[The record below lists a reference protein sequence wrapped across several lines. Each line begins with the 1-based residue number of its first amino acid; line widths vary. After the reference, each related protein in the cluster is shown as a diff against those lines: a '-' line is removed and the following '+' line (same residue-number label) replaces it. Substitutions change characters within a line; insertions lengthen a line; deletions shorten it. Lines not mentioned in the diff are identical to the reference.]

1 MPNPK
6 NIEPYKFQS
15 GESGNP
21 NGRPRKFVSLL
32 KEQGYKVSEIND
44 TLMALLSM
52 DLRELKDVFENEKAT
67 VLEKAVA
74 GAIKKS
80 IEKGSLY
87 NIETIIT
94 RAMGKP
100 KEMLQ
105 HSGDTTIRVVYGSRS
120 KIEQPA
126 SESGKDD
133 AGGEAV

>member
-1 MPNPK
+1 MPFPNNDTQFK
-6 NIEPYKFQS
+6 A

-21 NGRPRKFVSLL
+21 NGRPRKFISTL
-32 KEQGYKVSEIND
+32 KEQGYKLSEIND

-52 DLRELKDVFENEKAT
+52 DMNELKEAFENPKAT

-74 GAIKKS
+74 GAIRKS

-100 KEMLQ
+100 TEQQQ
-105 HSGDTTIRVVYGSRS
+105 HTGEVKIKVEYGS
-120 KIEQPA
+120 
-126 SESGKDD
+126 KDNTTPTT
-133 AGGEAV
+133 

>member
-1 MPNPK
+1 MPFPNNDTQFK
-6 NIEPYKFQS
+6 A

-21 NGRPRKFVSLL
+21 NGRPRKFISTLR
-32 KEQGYKVSEIND
+32 EQGYKLSEIND

-52 DLRELKDVFENEKAT
+52 DMNELKEAFENPKAT

-74 GAIKKS
+74 GAIRKS

-100 KEMLQ
+100 TEQQQ
-105 HSGDTTIRVVYGSRS
+105 HTGEINITVKYADRNNATSTSR
-120 KIEQPA
+120 EP
-126 SESGKDD
+126 E
-133 AGGEAV
+133 